1 MVCTEVG
8 NTGTVSHAS
17 NTVEDETVCGDIFVS
32 RMAERE
38 RESYSR
44 IDGKGG
50 PSVARVRSDFAEGIA

>member
-1 MVCTEVG
+1 
-8 NTGTVSHAS
+8 VSHAS
-17 NTVEDETVCGDIFVS
+17 STVEDETVCEDIFGS

-50 PSVARVRSDFAEGIA
+50 SNVARVRSDFAEGIA